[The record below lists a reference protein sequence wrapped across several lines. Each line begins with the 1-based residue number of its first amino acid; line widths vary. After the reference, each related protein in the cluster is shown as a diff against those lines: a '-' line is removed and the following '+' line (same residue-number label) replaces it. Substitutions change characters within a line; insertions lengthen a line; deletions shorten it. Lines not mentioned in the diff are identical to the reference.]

1 MGTQVRLVVLL
12 LGLVGAQA
20 AQAGEAEAR
29 RAVQS
34 LSPQAS
40 IDSIVPAASAGW
52 YEVVTQGQLLY
63 VSADGKHVMAGD
75 LWQVEDRVN
84 LSAKRKNGLRHDVL
98 DEVGQERRIVFAAKQ
113 PKYSVTVFTD
123 LDCGYCRRLHHDI
136 DQYAARG
143 ISVEY
148 LLLPRGGL
156 NSPSFDQA
164 VAVWC
169 AADRKQAFALA
180 KAGTPA
186 PAATCPNP
194 IADNYALVERMGGI
208 IGTPAMI
215 DASGAMTGYQTPEQ
229 LVARLEA
236 IK

>member
-1 MGTQVRLVVLL
+1 MTSTRLGILMLVLL
-12 LGLVGAQA
+12 SAAQA
-20 AQAGEAEAR
+20 RAGEAEAR
-29 RAVQS
+29 NAVLR
-34 LSPQAS
+34 LSPQAG
-40 IDSIVPAASAGW
+40 IDSITPAPSAGW
-52 YEVVTQGQLLY
+52 YEVVAQGQLLY

-84 LSAKRKNGLRHDVL
+84 LSAKRKDGIRRGVL
-98 DEVGQERRIVFAAKQ
+98 EGVEKERRIVFAAEN
-113 PKYSVTVFTD
+113 PKHVVTVFTD

-169 AADRKQAFALA
+169 AADRKQAFSLA

-186 PAATCPNP
+186 PAASCPSP

-208 IGTPAMI
+208 IGTPAVI

-229 LVARLEA
+229 LVARLQA

>member
-1 MGTQVRLVVLL
+1 MKAMRSMLL
-12 LGLVGAQA
+12 LALCAAGQ
-20 AQAGEAEAR
+20 AQAGEAEVR
-29 RAVQS
+29 RAVS
-34 LSPQAS
+34 TLSPQAS
-40 IDSIVPAASAGW
+40 IDSVTPAASAGW
-52 YEVVTQGQLLY
+52 YEVLTQGQLLY
-63 VSADGKHVMAGD
+63 VSADGRHVMAGD

-84 LSAKRKNGLRHDVL
+84 LSARRKDALRHDVL
-98 DEVGQERRIVFAAKQ
+98 ESVDEERRIVFAAEN
-113 PKYSVTVFTD
+113 PKHTVTVFTD
-123 LDCGYCRRLHHDI
+123 LDCGYCQRLHHDI

-169 AADRKQAFALA
+169 AADRKQAFSLA

-186 PAATCPNP
+186 PAASCPNP
-194 IADNYALVERMGGI
+194 IADNYALVQRMGGI